1 MAKTD
6 GVQIFYDPRPDADPE
21 KEITV
26 LASVYSFVVGC
37 AEMRQSREKKKGGCP
52 TKDSRQ
58 DQPPATRE
66 VYPHDTRS

>member
-1 MAKTD
+1 MNSQRVTY
-6 GVQIFYDPRPDADPE
+6 IPRHDATPE
-21 KEITV
+21 QEIAA
-26 LASVYSFVVGC
+26 LASVYAFVREC
-37 AEMRQSREKKKGGCP
+37 AEMRESREKKWGGCP